1 MYRRLWRISGLA
13 YVLTNAIMVWSII
26 LSKPVQA
33 FTSCQFIFILLKDLK
48 AIKPVQAFLAI
59 LFLSS

>member
-1 MYRRLWRISGLA
+1 M
-13 YVLTNAIMVWSII
+13 LTNAIMVWSII

>member
-1 MYRRLWRISGLA
+1 MLAFAIRIR
-13 YVLTNAIMVWSII
+13 SII

-48 AIKPVQAFLAI
+48 AIKPVQAVLAI

>member
-1 MYRRLWRISGLA
+1 M
-13 YVLTNAIMVWSII
+13 LTNAIMVWSII

-33 FTSCQFIFILLKDLK
+33 FTSCQFFFILLKDLK

-59 LFLSS
+59 YFYPLKGF